1 MTIKLYEATDALA
14 TVDAWIQEHADEI
27 LANGGEL
34 TPELLA
40 LLDQA
45 EGDFDAKVEKVALK
59 VRELIAEADAV
70 KVEADR
76 LTQRAK
82 TAKNAADSLKAYL
95 HRQLEAAGKTQ
106 VKGTLVTVALQKNPP
121 RVVTT
126 RDAADAQ
133 TSTFVTAIPARY
145 EWNKDAIKDA
155 AKAGEPL
162 PEGVTVEQGMSL
174 RIR

>member
-1 MTIKLYEATDALA
+1 MTMKLYEATDALA
-14 TVDAWIQEHADEI
+14 TVDAWILEHADEI

-34 TPELLA
+34 TPELEA
-40 LLDQA
+40 LLNEA
-45 EGDFDAKVEKVALK
+45 EGTFDAKVEKVALK
-59 VRELIAEADAV
+59 VRELIAEADVV

-95 HRQLEAAGKTQ
+95 HRQMDEAGKVQ

-121 RVVTT
+121 RVVTE
-126 RDAADAQ
+126 RSAPE
-133 TSTFVTAIPARY
+133 SEGRFVAMVPALY

-155 AKAGEPL
+155 HKAGEPL